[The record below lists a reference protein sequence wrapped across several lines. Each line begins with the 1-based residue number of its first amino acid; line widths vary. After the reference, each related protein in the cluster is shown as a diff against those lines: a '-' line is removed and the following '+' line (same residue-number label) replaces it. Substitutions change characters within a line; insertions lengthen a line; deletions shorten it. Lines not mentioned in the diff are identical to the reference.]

1 MGRYLNSI
9 KYTDLVIEKIVKK
22 LEEKSKLP
30 TYVIFTSDHA
40 TNIGDKNRNGHGI
53 LDNES
58 IYKVPFFIYSINT
71 HNNLKNNFDDF
82 SYISHYQVSHIIA
95 NLLGYETS
103 YDIFNKKEDY
113 FVCGNDLTGLGGFMK
128 ISFDEEGNIIQE
140 DKRKVK
146 KAINEQK
153 H

>member
-1 MGRYLNSI
+1 M
-9 KYTDLVIEKIVKK
+9 
-22 LEEKSKLP
+22 
-30 TYVIFTSDHA
+30 
-40 TNIGDKNRNGHGI
+40 
-53 LDNES
+53 
-58 IYKVPFFIYSINT
+58 
-71 HNNLKNNFDDF
+71 
-82 SYISHYQVSHIIA
+82 
-95 NLLGYETS
+95 GYETS

-113 FVCGNDLTGLGGFMK
+113 LVCGNDLTGLGGFMK